1 MQKYETR
8 NRVIECIKLLAACF
22 VVFAHI
28 LFPGTFGKI
37 IDGTARLAVP
47 YFFAVSGFFS
57 SQIQS
62 QHVLNRIIRVLKLLL
77 LSTALYT
84 MWDIIKIVFYN
95 NGSLSKYM
103 LSHYSLAKMARWLF
117 LNVNPVAH
125 HLWFLSAL
133 ITCYAIFYLYVKL
146 NENEK
151 KSINY
156 QPFYIFGF
164 LLLMMHFL
172 VGLKMTGTRMRID
185 IVTYRNGLFFGLPL
199 FCTGLYIKEN
209 CRKIHTCFK
218 LSKTK
223 SLLMFIL
230 GTALGVFQ
238 YIKLGRVE
246 MPVGSFFAVCAL
258 LMLATEIGKE
268 EKPSQLK
275 DRIAY
280 IIGKTSMVVY
290 IIQLMCDDIIK
301 TIAKTS
307 HFWQSAIKNQN
318 IYPLIVLCFSLIIGL
333 FVSLAW
339 YSYKKRQPTTRDL

>member
-1 MQKYETR
+1 
-8 NRVIECIKLLAACF
+8 
-22 VVFAHI
+22 
-28 LFPGTFGKI
+28 
-37 IDGTARLAVP
+37 
-47 YFFAVSGFFS
+47 
-57 SQIQS
+57 
-62 QHVLNRIIRVLKLLL
+62 
-77 LSTALYT
+77 
-84 MWDIIKIVFYN
+84 
-95 NGSLSKYM
+95 
-103 LSHYSLAKMARWLF
+103 
-117 LNVNPVAH
+117 
-125 HLWFLSAL
+125 
-133 ITCYAIFYLYVKL
+133 
-146 NENEK
+146 
-151 KSINY
+151 
-156 QPFYIFGF
+156 
-164 LLLMMHFL
+164 
-172 VGLKMTGTRMRID
+172 
-185 IVTYRNGLFFGLPL
+185 
-199 FCTGLYIKEN
+199 
-209 CRKIHTCFK
+209 
-218 LSKTK
+218 
-223 SLLMFIL
+223 MFIL